1 MIKRW
6 FANRFIA
13 NLTALLIMAAAL
25 VGANFLQS
33 DTSLQIVESTGA
45 LRICVPASFPPLVT
59 GDAKAPGFD
68 VAVLEEIARRMNLR
82 LSLNVNYLMG
92 RDFNPRNWQI
102 TRASCEVIAG
112 GVVTSG
118 ITASFLETIPTGL
131 VNGWVMLAPKGMK
144 FTEDQAVAVYPGFSG
159 LDRLALSS
167 YLRSQGLKIT
177 LVASIDELQQGV
189 QAGRFAAVVASHL
202 DILRIESM
210 MPEWALTWLPD
221 SLGRFSFG
229 FGLWRGDVTLK
240 RKILGVYRALEA
252 EGFIGAQ
259 KQKYGLKSN

>member
-1 MIKRW
+1 MIRRW
-6 FANRFIA
+6 FAHRFLA

-33 DTSLQIVESTGA
+33 DTSLQMVESTGV
-45 LRICVPASFPPLVT
+45 LRICVPASFPPLVS
-59 GDAKAPGFD
+59 GDSKAPGFD
-68 VAVLEEIARRMNLR
+68 VAVLEEIAKRMNLR

-102 TRASCEVIAG
+102 TRASCEIIAG

-118 ITASFLETIPTGL
+118 LTASFLETLPTGI
-131 VNGWVMLAPKGMK
+131 VNGWVLLAPTAMK
-144 FTEDQAVAVYPGFSG
+144 LAEDQTIAVYPGFSG

-167 YLRSQGLKIT
+167 YLRGQGLKIM
-177 LVASIDELQQGV
+177 LVASIDDLQQGLK
-189 QAGRFAAVVASHL
+189 AGRFAAVVASNL
-202 DILRIESM
+202 DILQIEKVV
-210 MPEWALTWLPD
+210 PDWASTWLPQ

-240 RKILGVYRALEA
+240 RKVLAIYRTLEA
-252 EGFIGAQ
+252 EGFIDAQ
-259 KQKYGLKSN
+259 KKRYGLK